1 MLVDVLHVVPAFYPT
16 RGGIEVL
23 VENLAQGLNDSSGL
37 VHGVLSPR
45 VDGERPDDFVLGST
59 RVWSVDAPNPMS
71 LRQYYEGIEVIPQES
86 IEFARILRETRRQ
99 FKKIKP
105 QVVHLHGFSLVGS
118 AAAAIAETW
127 GIPMVMHVH
136 GSVDGGLSVRM
147 RRQLICSDFTLA
159 VSDAVAASIARETQ
173 RTEDVLV
180 IRNGLPDPWPLLE
193 DPAAGPQRPTVTM
206 IGRLE
211 ATKGFDQALCALAAV
226 HRSIPD
232 LVVNIVG
239 VGIERAALEDL
250 ARAQGLEENVVFW
263 GRLDGPQVVDIVRRS
278 SIVVVP
284 SVALEGFSL
293 VALEA
298 AFLERP
304 VVASG
309 VGGLPETVLDG
320 HSGTVVDPSRV
331 GELSQAILRYITRSD
346 LAEDHGRQAR
356 VRALREFSLDRM
368 VSEVE
373 AVHAEVF
380 RRLHLQDDSSSGV
393 ASNAEPS

>member
-1 MLVDVLHVVPAFYPT
+1 MSLDVLHVVPAFYPT

-23 VENLAQGLNDSSGL
+23 VENLAQGLNESSGL

-45 VDGERPDDFVLGST
+45 VDGERPDDFVHGGT

-86 IEFARILRETRRQ
+86 VEFARILRETRRQ
-99 FKKIKP
+99 FKAIQP
-105 QVVHLHGFSLVGS
+105 RVVHLHGFSLVGS

-147 RRQLICSDFTLA
+147 RRQLICSEFTLA
-159 VSDAVAASIARETQ
+159 VSDSVAASIARETQ
-173 RTEDVLV
+173 RTEGVRV
-180 IRNGLPDPWPLLE
+180 IRNGLPDPWALLE
-193 DPAAGPQRPTVTM
+193 DPAAGPRQPTVTM

-211 ATKGFDQALCALAAV
+211 ATKGFDQALRALGTV
-226 HRSIPD
+226 HRDIPD

-239 VGIERAALEDL
+239 VGIERAALEGV
-250 ARAQGLEENVVFW
+250 ARAEGLEGSVVFW
-263 GRLDGPQVVDIVRRS
+263 GRLDRPQVLDIVRRS
-278 SIVVVP
+278 SVVVVP

-304 VVASG
+304 VVASR

-320 HSGTVVDPSRV
+320 QSGTVVDPSRV
-331 GELSQAILRYITRSD
+331 SDFADAILRYLTRTD
-346 LAEDHGRQAR
+346 LAQEHGRNAR
-356 VRALREFSLDRM
+356 ARALREFSVART
-368 VSEVE
+368 VAAVE
-373 AVHAEVF
+373 AVHAEVL
-380 RRLHLQDDSSSGV
+380 RRMGLPHGSSSGV
-393 ASNAEPS
+393 TSTAEPS